1 MIKNIRNFSNSW
13 VAKVLLGLLALTFI
27 FLWGMSGTIRMFI
40 TKDYVVK
47 VGKESTDIYWF
58 NKIYS
63 INHKFFERMKID
75 DEKKQH
81 MILQKTLDDIVEDS
95 ALTIFGKEL
104 GLSVT
109 NQVLSNSIANDPRFL
124 NKNNQ
129 YDPYLFQNMLKQ
141 QNLSDSD
148 FRKIYSKII
157 RTNILKMPI
166 KSIVL
171 APDFIARFFV
181 RIMNE
186 AMSISIIEIN
196 PDDFKITKTPN
207 EIEFQKCYEK
217 NIEKFFVPEY
227 RTIEVLYF
235 NESNVTT
242 DVSEKD
248 IKDEFRKR
256 VASGEIDLETKF
268 NDVKSD
274 IKEEIENDKNYE
286 YLSTATNDINNMA
299 KSGTSLKEIANKYS
313 FLKYKS
319 VSLDQTNKDPKGNQA
334 LNTKFNDSIIS
345 IIFDSKKDNIPELID
360 CDNNNW
366 AMVKVKSITA
376 SKTESID
383 EAKEKLTKILSH
395 EQKIKEAKKYAK
407 HLVEGINSFQKT
419 AINTFNNSRQH
430 KYLISRKNNR
440 KLPKNMSARFFN
452 KIFLLKKGKAIF
464 DEVNG
469 KILIARLNEK
479 ILPHENVYEE
489 KIDDAKDSLREQ
501 FNNDIFKSTLSYI
514 KEKSEVDINKS
525 FLNFSRN

>member
-13 VAKVLLGLLALTFI
+13 VAKILLGLLALTFI
-27 FLWGMSGTIRMFI
+27 FLWGMSGTIRMFT

-63 INHKFFERMKID
+63 INHKFFEKIQID
-75 DEKKQH
+75 DEKKQDI
-81 MILQKTLDDIVEDS
+81 ILQKTLDEVIEES
-95 ALTIFGKEL
+95 TLTIFGNEL
-104 GLSVT
+104 GLSIT
-109 NQVLSNSIANDPRFL
+109 NQIISNAIANDPGFL

-141 QNLSDSD
+141 QGLSDND
-148 FRKIYSKII
+148 FRKIYAKII
-157 RTNILKMPI
+157 RTNILKMPV

-171 APDFIARFFV
+171 TPDFIARFFV

-186 AMSISIIEIN
+186 AMSISIIEIS

-207 EIEFQKCYEK
+207 ELELQKCYEK

-227 RTIEVLYF
+227 RTIEVVYF
-235 NESNVTT
+235 NENDATVN
-242 DVSEKD
+242 VSEKD

-268 NDVKSD
+268 EDVKSD
-274 IKEEIENDKNYE
+274 IKEEVENDKNYE
-286 YLSTATNDINNMA
+286 YLSAATNDINNMA

-319 VSLDQTNKDPKGNQA
+319 VSINQTNKDIRGNQA
-334 LNTKFNDSIIS
+334 LDTKFNDSIIS
-345 IIFDSKKDNIPELID
+345 ITFDSKQDNTPELID

-383 EAKEKLTKILSH
+383 EAKDKLTKILNH
-395 EQKIKEAKKYAK
+395 EQQMKEAKKYAK
-407 HLVEGINSFQKT
+407 HMVEEINSSNKD
-419 AINTFNNSRQH
+419 AINTFNKSRQY
-430 KYLISRKNNR
+430 KYIISRKNNKR
-440 KLPKNMSARFFN
+440 LPKNISASFFN

-469 KILIARLNEK
+469 KILIVRLNEK

-489 KIDDAKDSLREQ
+489 KIDDEKDSLRDQ
-501 FNNDIFKSTLSYI
+501 FNNDVFKGTLSYI
-514 KEKSEVDINKS
+514 KEDAEVDINKS
-525 FLNFSRN
+525 FLKFSRN